1 MKGYKKILAGV
12 LATSMVMGSSV
23 VVLADEGRTTGSGKV
38 EGSTSD
44 KVFRV
49 ELPTIA
55 ENDDTFNYI
64 IDPLGLI
71 EEAGADRYGALTF
84 ESGASVFFHNDN
96 KNTTIAKDYAS
107 ESAPLTVKNYSTDP
121 VDLTVTVKA
130 TEVEGIKLTNDATFA
145 GDKDTSLYLALQG
158 VDSTGADDSTN
169 IGKVGSTGVAQ
180 ITKQLAK
187 IGAGSA
193 AGKEPYVIKWNPI
206 RDQYEYIW
214 NASTDATVDQ
224 YSFKLT
230 GKCNPVDATGTATTG
245 SLRDDWLKVLES
257 GETPE
262 LELIWTVQNPFDV
275 TIKLEK
281 DVADTTKTKVTI
293 SNLTAEK
300 NYSAMTI
307 DNGTGASAIK
317 GDSITWDGTNW
328 DETNGGTAVIV
339 LNKGWTDWMS
349 GKLVTVELTLT
360 DGSVKTV
367 SLQAP

>member
-84 ESGASVFFHNDN
+84 EAGATVFFHNDN

-130 TEVEGIKLTNDATFA
+130 TEVEGIKLTDDATFA
-145 GDKDTSLYLALQG
+145 TDKDTSLYLALQG

-206 RDQYEYIW
+206 RDQYEYVW

-245 SLRDDWLKVLES
+245 SLRSDWLEVLAS

-262 LELIWTVQNPFDV
+262 LELIWTVQNPFET

-281 DVADTTKTKVTI
+281 NASDATKMDLTI
-293 SNLTAEK
+293 SNMTGEK
-300 NYSAMTI
+300 NYQSLKI
-307 DNGTGASAIK
+307 DNGS
-317 GDSITWDGTNW
+317 GDADVSGSSVTWDNSNW
-328 DETNGGTAVIV
+328 SADEGG
-339 LNKGWTDWMS
+339 
-349 GKLVTVELTLT
+349 ELIAHLA
-360 DGSVKTV
+360 S
-367 SLQAP
+367 SS

>member
-12 LATSMVMGSSV
+12 LATSMVMESSV

-84 ESGASVFFHNDN
+84 EAGATVFFHNDN

-130 TEVEGIKLTNDATFA
+130 TEVEGIKLTDDATFA
-145 GDKDTSLYLALQG
+145 TDKDTSLYLALQG

-206 RDQYEYIW
+206 RDQYEYVW

-245 SLRDDWLKVLES
+245 SLRSDWLEVLAS

-262 LELIWTVQNPFDV
+262 LELIWTVQNPFET

-281 DVADTTKTKVTI
+281 NASDATKMDLTI
-293 SNLTAEK
+293 SNMTGEK
-300 NYSAMTI
+300 NYQSLKI
-307 DNGTGASAIK
+307 DNGS
-317 GDSITWDGTNW
+317 GDADVSGSSVTWDNSNW
-328 DETNGGTAVIV
+328 SADEGGELIAH
-339 LNKGWTDWMS
+339 LASSWTDWMS
-349 GKLVTVELTLT
+349 GKLVTITLTLT

-367 SLQAP
+367 TIKAP